1 MTDISKDTPTS
12 IRKKFSFMVKVE
24 PQIKKTK
31 LSTEWYSKMD
41 ELTLNELP
49 KGNRWEYFK
58 NERVQNARGEG
69 FNVDE
74 LAKATLL
81 FVNEWLENNG
91 IDNEIELCQGVK
103 ING

>member
-41 ELTLNELP
+41 ISTCNELSREERS
-49 KGNRWEYFK
+49 KYLK
-58 NERVQNARGEG
+58 KERVQNARGEG

-74 LAKATLL
+74 LAQATLV
-81 FVNEWLENNG
+81 FVKEWLEENG
-91 IDNEIELCQGVK
+91 VNNEIELSQGVK
-103 ING
+103 IG